1 MKEINFFLREMTHL
15 RYFIPLVLEGNARG
29 MKSIFYVVP
38 SNKYNCPLLHEISL
52 KSACEQLNVEIREGR
67 KIVDAEGIIIT
78 SEESGIDII
87 KKNTK
92 AKKVTLCYQT
102 DYTLSYQKY
111 IDIVDHVVMPS
122 ENVAKFYDLVSE
134 KNLFTGIPKY
144 DVRLDVETVIKKY
157 SLDPNKKKVLFMW
170 PKSRDLHKMPIDI
183 IKNFNELGW
192 QVIVKTRGKDTLHN
206 NTIKDL
212 LDNGNKVFSDASWY
226 PHSTQELLE
235 VCDLVVN
242 SGSTTIEECV
252 MHEVPLIN
260 FDIKP
265 EVRHGRKSKH
275 RVTYDFL
282 YDYDFCLNLKGL
294 DRSFN
299 TGKLEEMIT
308 LLVDSDHTD
317 SFRKCK
323 REWLYDHKNSC
334 KNLLDV
340 LTS

>member
-1 MKEINFFLREMTHL
+1 MTEINFFVREMTHM
-15 RYFIPLVLEGNARG
+15 RYFIPIVQEGNARG
-29 MKSIFYVVP
+29 MKSVFYVVP
-38 SNKYNCPLLHEISL
+38 SNKYNCPILHEISL
-52 KSACEQLNVEIREGR
+52 RNVCEQLGVEIREG
-67 KIVDAEGIIIT
+67 KDIVGAEGIIIT
-78 SEESGIDII
+78 SEESGISTI

-92 AKKVTLCYQT
+92 AKKVSLCYQT
-102 DYTLSYQKY
+102 DFTVSYQKY
-111 IDIVDHVVMPS
+111 IDDVDHVVMPS
-122 ENVAKFYDLVSE
+122 DNVAQFYGKTSS

-144 DVRLDVETVIKKY
+144 DIHLDKNAVINRY
-157 SLDPNKKKVLFMW
+157 SLDPEKKKVLFIW

-192 QVIVKTRGKDTLHN
+192 QVVVKTRGKDSLHA

-212 LDNGNKVFSDASWY
+212 TKNGNVAFSDASWY
-226 PHSTQELLE
+226 PHTTQELL
-235 VCDLVVN
+235 VACDLVVN

-265 EVRHGRKSKH
+265 AVRHGRKLEH
-275 RVTYDFL
+275 RVPYGFL
-282 YDYDFCLNLKGL
+282 YDYGFCLNLKGL
-294 DRSFN
+294 DNTFN
-299 TGKLEEMIT
+299 TDRLSEMISS
-308 LLVDSDHTD
+308 LLDTDH
-317 SFRKCK
+317 SEEFARCK